1 MLYNLLDKLNYSYKF
16 EEAKA
21 HCDIPCKI
29 YDPIIA
35 QIAVLTMIRTIDLI
49 NELEEKDSLT
59 TTDKAQFSRLVSQKE
74 EHGIKVKEE
83 VRVIWGDYFKEP
95 QISAFPEI
103 HDLTHK
109 IMLGASKSK
118 QNVDRK
124 ASLELL
130 DNVNRFAEIFWKTK
144 NVNTFKACSPYPPS
158 LELVYPDL
166 KG

>member
-1 MLYNLLDKLNYSYKF
+1 MLYNLIDKLNYSYKF

-59 TTDKAQFSRLVSQKE
+59 TTDKAQFYRLVSQKE

-109 IMLGASKSK
+109 IMLAASKSK

-130 DNVNRFAEIFWKTK
+130 DNINRFAEIFWTTK
-144 NVNTFKACSPYPPS
+144 DITTYKAKCPYPPS
-158 LELVYPDL
+158 LEVVYPDL
-166 KG
+166 KS

>member
-1 MLYNLLDKLNYSYKF
+1 MIYKLLSLYDKFKPIKRAS
-16 EEAKA
+16 A

-29 YDPIIA
+29 YDPIIS
-35 QIAVLTMIRTIDLI
+35 QLAVLTMIRLVDLI
-49 NELEEKDSLT
+49 EDINKKESLSSN
-59 TTDKAQFSRLVSQKE
+59 DHAQISRLIAQKE
-74 EHGIKVKEE
+74 EHGHKVKDE

-118 QNVDRK
+118 QNVDKK

-130 DNVNRFAEIFWKTK
+130 ESVNRFAEIFWDSK
-144 NVNTFKACSPYPPS
+144 NIKTFKAVSPYPPEQ
-158 LELVYPDL
+158 ELVYPDL
-166 KG
+166 KK